1 LSARERRIL
10 RRAERAT
17 QAAPAA
23 NAALVAVMQ
32 NSSAVAAA
40 ISSVNLIMFRSFPR
54 WLRHSIFELHYNVE
68 AYHWMVGEVAGKS
81 ARSLHKIIPAH
92 CTTMPHGGF
101 RSRRKTRIISQGL
114 TLQDAGLPDQSLQG
128 NFPAHGQ
135 PVDELAL
142 AEIKGAIIAKLTL
155 AIGKDAGMA
164 TRHDWYKAAA
174 LALRDRIVHRWL
186 VTDKANYDAG
196 RKRVYYLS
204 LEFLIGRLFTDAL
217 NNMGLLPVFE
227 AALGDLGVALSD
239 LRKCEPDAALGN
251 GGLGRLAACFME
263 SMATLA
269 IPAIGYGIRYDFGL
283 FRQIIAQGWQQEYP
297 DEWLGFGN
305 PWEFQRPEVVYH
317 VHFGGTIERVTDAK
331 GRDYAIWHP
340 AETVQAVAYDT
351 PIVGWRGQHVNA
363 LRLWSARSP
372 DPLKLDVF
380 NTGDYLGASAEE
392 ARAESI
398 CKFLYP
404 NDESPAGRELRLRQE
419 YFFVSASL
427 QDLVQRHL
435 ASDGQLRGLASKA
448 AVQLND
454 THPSLAV
461 TELMRI
467 LVDLHNV
474 PWEEAWQVTVATLSY
489 TNHTLLPEALET
501 WPVELFERL
510 LPRHLDIIYRI
521 NVAHLAL
528 ADARC
533 PGDVEFRASVSL
545 IDERS
550 GRKVRMGQL
559 AFVGSHRINGVSAM
573 HSDLMKETVFEDLNH
588 LYPGRI
594 TNKTNGITFRRWLML
609 ANPKLTGLL
618 REACGEAVLDDPS
631 QLGLL
636 ETRASDSAFQQQFR
650 GVKHH
655 NKIVLARLI
664 GERLNIK
671 LDPSALFDVQIKR
684 IHEYKRQLLNIIE
697 AVALYLAIKDEPQRD
712 WVPRVKIFAGK
723 AAASYRYAKLIIKL
737 INDVAETVNDDP
749 AIAGRLKIAFLA
761 DYNVSLAE
769 VIIPA
774 ADLSEQISTA
784 GMEASGTGNMKLA
797 LNGALTIGTL
807 DGANLEIRDHV
818 GAENIAIFG
827 MEAMDVV
834 VRRKQGLDATEM
846 IRRSPVLS
854 RAIGAIESGMF
865 SPDDPGR
872 FGSIAHALRHLDHYM
887 VSADFDAYF
896 DAQRGIDARWQVVP
910 AWTRASILNV
920 ARMPWFSS
928 DRTIREYAEDIW
940 NVPVRSTSPGNLQ
953 EASAQRGATR

>member
-1 LSARERRIL
+1 MK
-10 RRAERAT
+10 T
-17 QAAPAA
+17 Q
-23 NAALVAVMQ
+23 
-32 NSSAVAAA
+32 
-40 ISSVNLIMFRSFPR
+40 
-54 WLRHSIFELHYNVE
+54 
-68 AYHWMVGEVAGKS
+68 
-81 ARSLHKIIPAH
+81 
-92 CTTMPHGGF
+92 
-101 RSRRKTRIISQGL
+101 
-114 TLQDAGLPDQSLQG
+114 LQDPNLPDQSLPA
-128 NFPAHGQ
+128 NFPGLNQ

-142 AEIKGAIIAKLTL
+142 AEIKGAVLAKLRL

-174 LALRDRIVHRWL
+174 LALRDRIVHHWL
-186 VTDKANYDAG
+186 TTEKQSYDAG

-217 NNMGLLPVFE
+217 NNMGLLAVFE
-227 AALGDLGVALSD
+227 AALGDLGVDLAE

-317 VHFGGTIERVTDAK
+317 VHFGGHVERITDPK
-331 GRDYAIWHP
+331 GRERAIWHP

-427 QDLVQRHL
+427 QDLVKRHL
-435 ASDGQLRGLASKA
+435 ASDGQLRSLATKA

-467 LVDLHNV
+467 LCDLHNFR
-474 PWEEAWQVTVATLSY
+474 WDEAWQITVATLSY

-510 LPRHLDIIYRI
+510 LPRHLEIIYRI
-521 NVAHLAL
+521 NDAHLAL
-528 ADARC
+528 ADMRC
-533 PGDVEFRASVSL
+533 PGDVDFKASVSL
-545 IDERS
+545 
-550 GRKVRMGQL
+550 MGQL

-573 HSDLMKETVFEDLNH
+573 HSDLMKETVFHDLNH
-588 LYPGRI
+588 LYPARI

-609 ANPKLTGLL
+609 ANPKLTDLL

-631 QLGLL
+631 QLALL
-636 ETRASDSAFQQQFR
+636 EARASDNAFQQQFR
-650 GVKHH
+650 SVKHH

-664 GERLNIK
+664 GERLNVKI
-671 LDPSALFDVQIKR
+671 DPTALFDVQIKR
-684 IHEYKRQLLNIIE
+684 IHEYKRQLLNVLE
-697 AVALYLAIKDEPQRD
+697 TVALYHAIRDEPQRD

-737 INDVAETVNDDP
+737 INDVAEVVNNDP
-749 AIAGRLKIAFLA
+749 AIGGRLKVAFLA

-807 DGANLEIRDHV
+807 DGANLEIRDNV
-818 GAENIAIFG
+818 GPENIAIFG
-827 MEAMDVV
+827 MEALDVV
-834 VRRKQGLDATEM
+834 VRRKQGLNATDV
-846 IRRSPVLS
+846 IRRSPHLS
-854 RAIGAIESGMF
+854 RAIGAIESGEF

-872 FGSIAHALRHLDHYM
+872 FESIGHALRHLDHYM

-928 DRTIREYAEDIW
+928 DRTIREYAQDIW
-940 NVPVRSTSPGNLQ
+940 NVPVRGTLPQAAQDSG
-953 EASAQRGATR
+953 AQRGATR